1 MASPVDALGSL
12 TSLASG
18 ASQAL
23 GQLESGLG
31 NLLGG
36 LLDAST
42 RLYRLEG
49 EGALAGLQVE
59 AFVIEEA
66 LSQPW
71 RMELVALH
79 EQADLDL
86 DAMLAQP
93 AALVTVLADG
103 TEHRRSGRV
112 LQAAAEDSDGGFTR
126 YRLVVQPWIGFLAQ
140 TLRSRV
146 WQERNVTDIVEAVLG
161 DYAAYGS
168 WRWAPCVGQLLAGA
182 TEGGVRSY
190 CVQYRESDLDFV
202 SRLLAEEGIGYRFEE
217 AADGSPGPAVV
228 FFADST
234 AADSCPENAASASAA
249 GGAGIRFHRD
259 GVQEEQDT
267 IQVFGGVRG
276 QPVATLSAVS
286 YDYKTSQVIAASVP
300 TVGSVGGANA
310 LWLEAYD
317 STQGYA
323 FADAGQAERSLRLK
337 QQALEARHK
346 RWIGRGVVRSFDT
359 GTTFTLAESMLDML
373 DAIAPTKDKRFL
385 ITRVTHVG
393 VNNLPKDLSD
403 TLTRKAN
410 RSESG
415 AAVLPHWV
423 DETLRSRAADRGYAN
438 GFEAIR
444 ASVPWRPLLA
454 DESGARTSVRPRVAG
469 PLIATVVG
477 PDGGTQPQGNQE
489 VHVDALHRVRIRYEF
504 QDADDQ
510 GAPASTWVR
519 VQQPLAGD
527 GTGMSFIPRIGH
539 EVLVGFFDD
548 DIERPYVMCSLY
560 NGRGEGGEA
569 TTPGGADANAV
580 DAGVYALSSDASPG
594 AQGNLAGGNSPAW
607 HGGSAG
613 ELEQGGQRNEAALSG
628 YKTKEFGGDGFNQL
642 VFDDSTA
649 QLRVQLATTQHAT
662 QLNLGHLIHQ
672 ADNHR
677 GSFRGL
683 GFELRTDAYGAVRA
697 GQGVLLSTFGISD
710 ADPAGDNAA
719 GIALAKQWNTLA
731 GAFNGTAQT
740 HQTVQLSG
748 VIGPTKSNQ
757 STLDDKAAPIA
768 AWVTQASGMVSTNA
782 FDGAQG
788 DAGNKS
794 TSTAKGNVP
803 HGTDAVLNVSAR
815 AGLAMVSGQ
824 DTAFVSNEN
833 VQFASGQDIDVAAGG
848 ALRLH
853 TGQAI
858 GILGGAIKAGDKAAG
873 TGLTMIAGAGD
884 VDVQAQAGALQ
895 VAALNDLKIQSQSDN
910 VNLASAR
917 KITLSTAGGAS
928 IVIEGGN
935 VTFMCPGTITVHA
948 GTKSFVGAANVNTK
962 LPTLPAAPLPPGQP
976 AAFDLR
982 LSDTAGP
989 NGAPKPNVPWRIVVA
1004 SGPTAARVALE
1015 AVFKGTTNAQG
1026 KVDLTADQMTQLR
1039 EIHDQ
1044 HPGRV
1049 WLAWRGKVR
1058 QLRLTA
1064 EQADWSDGQRLTHA
1078 LDAYGYT
1085 NVPGTTGSDLS
1096 DDFTRSLSRQETT
1109 AATGQDTLARIK
1121 G

>member
-1 MASPVDALGSL
+1 MASVADGLAALASRASDALE
-12 TSLASG
+12 
-18 ASQAL
+18 
-23 GQLESGLG
+23 QLEGGLG
-31 NLLGG
+31 DLLGG
-36 LLDAST
+36 LLDGST
-42 RLYRLEG
+42 RLYRIEG
-49 EGALAGLQVE
+49 EGELDGLQVE
-59 AFVIEEA
+59 AFVVEEA

-71 RMELVALH
+71 RMEVVALH

-93 AALVTVLADG
+93 VTLVTVLADG
-103 TEHRRSGRV
+103 SEHRRSGMV
-112 LQAAAEDSDGGFTR
+112 AQAQAEDSDGGFAR
-126 YRLVVQPWIGFLAQ
+126 YRLVVQPWLGFLSQ

-146 WQERNVTDIVEAVLG
+146 WQEQNVTAIVEATLA

-168 WRWAPCVGQLLAGA
+168 WRWSPCVGQLLADA

-190 CVQYRESDLDFV
+190 CVQYRESDLAFV

-217 AADGSPGPAVV
+217 AEDGAVGPTVV

-234 AADSCPENAASASAA
+234 ASDSCPENVASASTL

-286 YDYKTSQVIAASVP
+286 YDYKTGRLVSAEVP
-300 TVGSVGGANA
+300 TVGSVGGDNA
-310 LWLEAYD
+310 LWLEDYD

-323 FADAGQAERSLRLK
+323 WSDPGQAERSLRLR

-346 RWIGRGVVRSFDT
+346 RWLGRGVVRSFDA

-373 DAIAPTKDKRFL
+373 DAISPDKDKRFL
-385 ITRVTHVG
+385 LTRVTHVG

-403 TLTRKAN
+403 TLTRKAKA
-410 RSESG
+410 SKSG
-415 AAVLPHWV
+415 AAVLPHWL
-423 DETLRSRAADRGYAN
+423 DDTLRARAADRGYAN
-438 GFEAIR
+438 SFEALR
-444 ASVPWRPLLA
+444 ASVPWRPLLV
-454 DESGARTSVRPRVAG
+454 DESGARTSARPRVGG

-477 PDGGTQPQGNQE
+477 VDGSTQPQGNQE
-489 VHVDALHRVRIRYEF
+489 VHVDALGRIRIRYEF
-504 QDADDQ
+504 QDADDS

-519 VQQPLAGD
+519 VQQPLAGN

-569 TTPGGADANAV
+569 VTPGGGDAQDV
-580 DAGVYALSSDASPG
+580 DASVYAQSSDASPG
-594 AQGNLAGGNSPAW
+594 AQGNLSGGNSPAW
-607 HGGSAG
+607 HGGSAD
-613 ELEQGGQRNEAALSG
+613 ELDQGGQRNAAALSG

-677 GSFRGL
+677 GSFRGV
-683 GFELRTDAYGAVRA
+683 GFELRTDAYGAVRG
-697 GQGVLLSTFGISD
+697 GQGVLLSTYGASA

-731 GAFNGTAQT
+731 TAFNGAAQT

-748 VIGPTKSNQ
+748 VIGAAKSGQ
-757 STLDDKAAPIA
+757 STLDDKASPIA
-768 AWVTQASGMVSTNA
+768 AWLTQASGMVSGQA
-782 FDGAQG
+782 LDGALT

-794 TSTAKGNVP
+794 TAASDGNVP
-803 HGTDAVLNVSAR
+803 HGTDAVINVSAR

-824 DTAFVSNEN
+824 DTAFVSDEN
-833 VQFASGQDIDVAAGG
+833 VQFASGQDTNVAVGG
-848 ALRLH
+848 AMRLH

-858 GILGGAIKAGDKAAG
+858 GFLGGAIKAGDKAAG
-873 TGLTMIAGAGD
+873 TGLTMIAGGGD
-884 VDVQAQAGALQ
+884 IDVQSQAGTLQ
-895 VAALNDLKIQSQSDN
+895 VAALNDLKIQSQSASIDW
-910 VNLASAR
+910 ASAK

-935 VTFMCPGTITVHA
+935 VTVMCPGTITVHA
-948 GTKSFVGAANVNTK
+948 ATKSFTSPSNAPTQ
-962 LPTLPAAPLPPGQP
+962 LPTLPRGTLKFDEQFQLVDAAGDAL
-976 AAFDLR
+976 ANLR
-982 LSDTAGP
+982 VEIVDP
-989 NGAPKPNVPWRIVVA
+989 NGDSMLVV
-1004 SGPTAARVALE
+1004 SDHDGKIPLRQGFSPDRLKIRV
-1015 AVFKGTTNAQG
+1015 V
-1026 KVDLTADQMTQLR
+1026 
-1039 EIHDQ
+1039 
-1044 HPGRV
+1044 GRV
-1049 WLAWRGKVR
+1049 
-1058 QLRLTA
+1058 
-1064 EQADWSDGQRLTHA
+1064 
-1078 LDAYGYT
+1078 
-1085 NVPGTTGSDLS
+1085 PGGG
-1096 DDFTRSLSRQETT
+1096 
-1109 AATGQDTLARIK
+1109 A
-1121 G
+1121 

>member
-1 MASPVDALGSL
+1 MAGAADALAA
-12 TSLASG
+12 LASR
-18 ASQAL
+18 ASDAL

-36 LLDAST
+36 LLDGSM
-42 RLYRLEG
+42 RLYRIEG
-49 EGALAGLQVE
+49 EGELDGLQVE
-59 AFVIEEA
+59 AFVVEEA

-71 RMELVALH
+71 RMEVVALH

-93 AALVTVLADG
+93 VTLVTVLADG
-103 TEHRRSGRV
+103 SEHRRSGMV
-112 LQAAAEDSDGGFTR
+112 AQAQAEDSDGGFAR
-126 YRLVVQPWIGFLAQ
+126 YRLVVQPWIGFLSQ

-146 WQERNVTDIVEAVLG
+146 WQEQNVTAIVEAVLD

-168 WRWAPCVGQLLAGA
+168 WRWSPCVGQLLADA

-202 SRLLAEEGIGYRFEE
+202 ARLLAEEGIGYRFVE
-217 AADGSPGPAVV
+217 ADEGTPGPIVV

-234 AADSCPENAASASAA
+234 ASDSCPENVASASAL

-286 YDYKTSQVIAASVP
+286 YDYKTGRVVSAEVP
-300 TVGSVGGANA
+300 TVGSVGGDNA
-310 LWLEAYD
+310 LWLEDYD

-323 FADAGQAERSLRLK
+323 FADAGQAERSLRLR

-346 RWIGRGVVRSFDT
+346 RWLGRGVVRSFEA

-373 DAIAPTKDKRFL
+373 DAISPDKDKRFL
-385 ITRVTHVG
+385 LTRATHVG

-403 TLTRKAN
+403 TLTRKAKA
-410 RSESG
+410 SESG
-415 AAVLPHWV
+415 AAVLPHWL
-423 DETLRSRAADRGYAN
+423 DEALRARAADRGYAN
-438 GFEAIR
+438 TFEALR
-444 ASVPWRPLLA
+444 ASVPWRPLLI
-454 DESGARTSVRPRVAG
+454 DESGARTSMRPRVAG

-477 PDGGTQPQGNQE
+477 VDGSTQPQGNQE
-489 VHVDALHRVRIRYEF
+489 VHVDALGRIRIRYEF
-504 QDADDQ
+504 QDADDP

-519 VQQPLAGD
+519 VQQPLAGN

-539 EVLVGFFDD
+539 EVLVSFFDD

-569 TTPGGADANAV
+569 VTPGGGDAQDV
-580 DAGVYALSSDASPG
+580 DASVYAQSSDASPG
-594 AQGNLAGGNSPAW
+594 AQGNLSGGNSPAW

-613 ELEQGGQRNEAALSG
+613 ELGQGGQRNAAALSG

-677 GSFRGL
+677 GSFRGV
-683 GFELRTDAYGAVRA
+683 GFELRTDAYGAVRG
-697 GQGVLLSTFGISD
+697 GQGVLLSTYGASA

-719 GIALAKQWNTLA
+719 GIALARQWNMLA
-731 GAFNGTAQT
+731 NAFNGAVQT
-740 HQTVQLSG
+740 HRTVQLSG
-748 VIGPTKSNQ
+748 VIGTSGSQQ
-757 STLDDKAAPIA
+757 STLDEKASPIA
-768 AWVTQASGMVSTNA
+768 AWLTQASGMVSGKA
-782 FDGAQG
+782 LDGAFT

-794 TSTAKGNVP
+794 TATSTGSVP
-803 HGTDAVLNVSAR
+803 HGTDAVINVSAR

-824 DTAFVSNEN
+824 DTAFVSQEN
-833 VQFASGQDIDVAAGG
+833 VQFASGQDTDVAVGG
-848 ALRLH
+848 AMRLH

-858 GILGGAIKAGDKAAG
+858 GFLGGAIKAGDKAAG

-884 VDVQAQAGALQ
+884 IDVQSQAGTLQ
-895 VAALNDLKIQSQSDN
+895 VAALNDLRIQSQSANIDW
-910 VNLASAR
+910 ASAK
-917 KITLSTAGGAS
+917 KITLATAGGAS

-935 VTFMCPGTITVHA
+935 VTVMCPGTITVHA
-948 GTKSFVGAANVNTK
+948 ATKSLVGAK
-962 LPTLPAAPLPPGQP
+962 
-976 AAFDLR
+976 
-982 LSDTAGP
+982 
-989 NGAPKPNVPWRIVVA
+989 
-1004 SGPTAARVALE
+1004 
-1015 AVFKGTTNAQG
+1015 
-1026 KVDLTADQMTQLR
+1026 
-1039 EIHDQ
+1039 
-1044 HPGRV
+1044 
-1049 WLAWRGKVR
+1049 
-1058 QLRLTA
+1058 
-1064 EQADWSDGQRLTHA
+1064 EQAFAMPA
-1078 LDAYGYT
+1078 L
-1085 NVPGTTGSDLS
+1085 PQQICESCLLS
-1096 DDFTRSLSRQETT
+1096 
-1109 AATGQDTLARIK
+1109 AAAMASPFAAKT
-1121 G
+1121 

>member
-1 MASPVDALGSL
+1 MDIPQMLGSAVA
-12 TSLASG
+12 SLATFS
-18 ASQAL
+18 
-23 GQLESGLG
+23 
-31 NLLGG
+31 
-36 LLDAST
+36 DAS
-42 RLYRLEG
+42 RLYAIDG
-49 EGALAGLQVE
+49 DGSISQLQVE
-59 AFVIEEA
+59 RWSGSEA
-66 LSQPW
+66 LSSCYVW
-71 RMELVALH
+71 TIDALSTD
-79 EQADLDL
+79 ANLSLD
-86 DAMLAQP
+86 DMLGQR
-93 AALVTVLADG
+93 AALRATLADG
-103 TEHRRSGRV
+103 SNAVRSGLV
-112 LQAAAEDSDGGFTR
+112 CEAQAQGSDGGLAR
-126 YRLVVQPWIGFLAQ
+126 YRLVLVPWLWLLGQ
-140 TLRSRV
+140 GRHSRIFQDQSV
-146 WQERNVTDIVEAVLG
+146 LDIAATVFG
-161 DYAAYGS
+161 DYSDYAS
-168 WRWAPCVGQLLAGA
+168 WKITPDARSLIAQVRP
-182 TEGGVRSY
+182 RSY
-190 CVQYRESDLDFV
+190 AVQYRETDLAFV
-202 SRLLAEEGIGYRFEE
+202 ERLLAEEGLGYSFVEDDSAPAGHTLVIFGDSGQLPEDQSSANDASGAGLRYHRSSATEE
-217 AADGSPGPAVV
+217 SDTLQALGPALQLAPDAVTLLSY
-228 FFADST
+228 DY
-234 AADSCPENAASASAA
+234 AA
-249 GGAGIRFHRD
+249 
-259 GVQEEQDT
+259 V
-267 IQVFGGVRG
+267 
-276 QPVATLSAVS
+276 SAVS
-286 YDYKTSQVIAASVP
+286 AS
-300 TVGSVGGANA
+300 TTIDGAQGQR
-310 LWLEAYD
+310 EAYD
-317 STQGYA
+317 PVGMYA
-323 FADAGQAERSLRLK
+323 FADSREAQHYAQLAAQAHEDQQQRWEGRGTIRSARVGTRFRVTQAPWEGQSNAPTAFVWTRVWHAGINNLPESV
-337 QQALEARHK
+337 QQAVQKTLGGADTTQVNGIPHQVDKALWERAK
-346 RWIGRGVVRSFDT
+346 TIGYAQHF
-359 GTTFTLAESMLDML
+359 
-373 DAIAPTKDKRFL
+373 DAIA
-385 ITRVTHVG
+385 
-393 VNNLPKDLSD
+393 SD
-403 TLTRKAN
+403 
-410 RSESG
+410 
-415 AAVLPHWV
+415 H
-423 DETLRSRAADRGYAN
+423 
-438 GFEAIR
+438 
-444 ASVPWRPLLA
+444 PWRPALDDGHGL
-454 DESGARTSVRPRVAG
+454 RLNPRPTAPGVQTA
-469 PLIATVVG
+469 IVVG
-477 PDGGTQPQGNQE
+477 PEGETSSGASGP
-489 VHVDALHRVRIRYEF
+489 LHADSMGRIKVQF
-504 QDADDQ
+504 HWQ
-510 GAPASTWVR
+510 GAGASCWLRMTQR
-519 VQQPLAGD
+519 YAGS
-527 GTGMSFIPRIGH
+527 GHGMQALPRIGQ
-539 EVLVGFFDD
+539 EVLVNFMDG
-548 DIERPYVMCSLY
+548 DIDRPVVVGALY
-560 NGRGEGGEA
+560 NGQGEA
-569 TTPGGADANAV
+569 
-580 DAGVYALSSDASPG
+580 GVAPSPG
-594 AQGNLAGGNSPAW
+594 ASAVAPTTELYTQAADFQPSAQGNLAGGNSPAW

-613 ELEQGGQRNEAALSG
+613 ELAQGGQRNAAALSG

-719 GIALAKQWNTLA
+719 GIALAKQWSTLA
-731 GAFNGTAQT
+731 GAFNGAAQT

-757 STLDDKAAPIA
+757 SALDDKAAPIA
-768 AWVTQASGMVSTNA
+768 AWVTQASGMVSANA
-782 FDGAQG
+782 FDGAQD
-788 DAGNKS
+788 DAGSKS

-803 HGTDAVLNVSAR
+803 HGTDAVVSVSAR

-833 VQFASGQDIDVAAGG
+833 VQLASGQDIDVAAGG

-873 TGLTMIAGAGD
+873 TGLTMIAGSGD
-884 VDVQAQAGALQ
+884 VDVQAQAGTLQ
-895 VAALNDLKIQSQSDN
+895 VASLDDLKIQSQSDN
-910 VNLASAR
+910 VNWASAK

-962 LPTLPAAPLPPGQP
+962 LPALPAAPLPPGQP

-1004 SGPTAARVALE
+1004 SNSTAARVALE

-1085 NVPGTTGSDLS
+1085 NVPGTTGSALS

-1109 AATGQDTLARIK
+1109 AATGRDTLARIK

>member
-1 MASPVDALGSL
+1 MAGAADALAA
-12 TSLASG
+12 LASR
-18 ASQAL
+18 ASDAL

-36 LLDAST
+36 LLDGST
-42 RLYRLEG
+42 RLYRIEG
-49 EGALAGLQVE
+49 EGELDGLQVE
-59 AFVIEEA
+59 AFVVEEA

-71 RMELVALH
+71 RMEVVALH

-93 AALVTVLADG
+93 VTLVTVLADG
-103 TEHRRSGRV
+103 SEHRRSGMV
-112 LQAAAEDSDGGFTR
+112 AQAQAEDSDGGFAR
-126 YRLVVQPWIGFLAQ
+126 YRLVVQPWIGFLSQ

-146 WQERNVTDIVEAVLG
+146 WQEQNVTAIVEAVLG

-168 WRWAPCVGQLLAGA
+168 WRWSPCVGQLLADA

-202 SRLLAEEGIGYRFEE
+202 VRLLAEEGIGYRFEE
-217 AADGSPGPAVV
+217 ADEGTPGPIVV

-234 AADSCPENAASASAA
+234 ASDSCPENVASASAL

-286 YDYKTSQVIAASVP
+286 YDYKTGRVVSAEVP
-300 TVGSVGGANA
+300 TVGSVGGDNA
-310 LWLEAYD
+310 LWLEDYD

-323 FADAGQAERSLRLK
+323 FADAGQAERSLRLR

-346 RWIGRGVVRSFDT
+346 RWLGRGVVRSFEA

-373 DAIAPTKDKRFL
+373 DAISPDKDKRFL
-385 ITRVTHVG
+385 LTRATHVG

-403 TLTRKAN
+403 TLTRKAKA
-410 RSESG
+410 SESG
-415 AAVLPHWV
+415 AAVLPHWL
-423 DETLRSRAADRGYAN
+423 DEALRARAADRGYAN
-438 GFEAIR
+438 TFEALR
-444 ASVPWRPLLA
+444 ASVPWRPLLI
-454 DESGARTSVRPRVAG
+454 DESGARTSMRPRVAG

-477 PDGGTQPQGNQE
+477 VDGSTQPQGNQE
-489 VHVDALHRVRIRYEF
+489 VHVDALGRIRIRYEF
-504 QDADDQ
+504 QDADDP

-519 VQQPLAGD
+519 VQQPLAGN

-569 TTPGGADANAV
+569 VTPGGGDAQDV
-580 DAGVYALSSDASPG
+580 DASVYAQSSDASPG
-594 AQGNLAGGNSPAW
+594 AQGNLSGGNSPAW

-613 ELEQGGQRNEAALSG
+613 ELGQGGQRNAAALSG

-677 GSFRGL
+677 GSFRGV
-683 GFELRTDAYGAVRA
+683 GFELRTDAYGAVRG
-697 GQGVLLSTFGISD
+697 GQGVLLSTYGASA

-719 GIALAKQWNTLA
+719 GIALARQWNMLA
-731 GAFNGTAQT
+731 NAFNGAVQT
-740 HQTVQLSG
+740 HRTVQLSG
-748 VIGPTKSNQ
+748 VIGTSGSQQ
-757 STLDDKAAPIA
+757 SSLDEKASPIA
-768 AWVTQASGMVSTNA
+768 AWLTQASGMVSGKA
-782 FDGAQG
+782 LDGAFT

-794 TSTAKGNVP
+794 TATSTGSVP
-803 HGTDAVLNVSAR
+803 HGTDAVINVSAR

-824 DTAFVSNEN
+824 DTAFVSQEN
-833 VQFASGQDIDVAAGG
+833 VQFASGQDTDVAVGG
-848 ALRLH
+848 AMRLH

-858 GILGGAIKAGDKAAG
+858 GFLGGAIKAGDKAAG

-884 VDVQAQAGALQ
+884 IDVQSQAGTLQ
-895 VAALNDLKIQSQSDN
+895 VAALNDLRIQSQSANIDW
-910 VNLASAR
+910 ASAR
-917 KITLSTAGGAS
+917 KITLATAGGAS

-935 VTFMCPGTITVHA
+935 VTVMCPGTITVHA
-948 GTKSFVGAANVNTK
+948 ATKSLVGAK
-962 LPTLPAAPLPPGQP
+962 
-976 AAFDLR
+976 
-982 LSDTAGP
+982 
-989 NGAPKPNVPWRIVVA
+989 
-1004 SGPTAARVALE
+1004 
-1015 AVFKGTTNAQG
+1015 
-1026 KVDLTADQMTQLR
+1026 
-1039 EIHDQ
+1039 
-1044 HPGRV
+1044 
-1049 WLAWRGKVR
+1049 
-1058 QLRLTA
+1058 
-1064 EQADWSDGQRLTHA
+1064 EQAFAMPA
-1078 LDAYGYT
+1078 LPQQ
-1085 NVPGTTGSDLS
+1085 VCESCLLS
-1096 DDFTRSLSRQETT
+1096 
-1109 AATGQDTLARIK
+1109 AAAMASPFAAKT
-1121 G
+1121 

>member
-1 MASPVDALGSL
+1 MASTVDALASL
-12 TSLASG
+12 TSRASD
-18 ASQAL
+18 AL
-23 GQLESGLG
+23 GQLESAAGA
-31 NLLGG
+31 LLGG
-36 LLDAST
+36 LLDATT

-49 EGALAGLQVE
+49 AGALDGLQVE
-59 AFVIEEA
+59 AFVVEEA

-71 RMELVALH
+71 RMEVVALH
-79 EQADLDL
+79 ERVDLDL

-93 AALVTVLADG
+93 ATLVTVLADG
-103 TEHRRSGRV
+103 TEHRRSGLV
-112 LQAAAEDSDGGFTR
+112 LQAQAEDSDGGFAR

-146 WQERNVTDIVEAVLG
+146 WQEQNVTAIVEATLG

-168 WRWAPCVGQLLAGA
+168 WRWSPCVGQLLAGA
-182 TEGGVRSY
+182 AEGGVRSY

-202 SRLLAEEGIGYRFEE
+202 SRLLADEGIGYRFEE

-234 AADSCPENAASASAA
+234 AAGSCPENIASASAA

-286 YDYKTSQVIAASVP
+286 YDYKTGQVMSAAVP
-300 TVGSVGGANA
+300 TVGSVGGDNA
-310 LWLEAYD
+310 LWLEDYD

-323 FADAGQAERSLRLK
+323 FADSAQADRALRLR

-346 RWIGRGVVRSFDT
+346 RWIGRGVVRSFEA

-373 DAIAPTKDKRFL
+373 DSIAPTKDKRFL
-385 ITRVTHVG
+385 LTRATHVG
-393 VNNLPKDLSD
+393 VNNLPKDPGES
-403 TLTRKAN
+403 LTRKAN
-410 RSESG
+410 KSESG
-415 AAVLPHWV
+415 AAVLPHWL
-423 DETLRSRAADRGYAN
+423 DDTLRQRAADRGYAN
-438 GFEAIR
+438 SFEALR
-444 ASVPWRPLLA
+444 ASVPWRPLLI
-454 DESGARTSVRPRVAG
+454 DESGARMSVRPRVAG
-469 PLIATVVG
+469 PLVATVVG
-477 PDGGTQPQGNQE
+477 PDGSTQPQGNQE

-504 QDADDQ
+504 QDADDA

-527 GTGMSFIPRIGH
+527 GVGMSFIPRIGH

-569 TTPGGADANAV
+569 VTPGGGDAQDV
-580 DAGVYALSSDASPG
+580 DATVFALSSDASPG
-594 AQGNLAGGNSPAW
+594 AQGNLSGGNSPAW
-607 HGGSAG
+607 HGGSAS
-613 ELEQGGQRNEAALSG
+613 ELDQGGQRNAAALSG
-628 YKTKEFGGDGFNQL
+628 YKTKEFGGEGFNQL

-677 GSFRGL
+677 GSFRGV
-683 GFELRTDAYGAVRA
+683 GFELRTDAYGAVRG
-697 GQGVLLSTFGISD
+697 GQGVLFSTYGVSD
-710 ADPAGDNAA
+710 SDPAGDNAA

-731 GAFNGTAQT
+731 TAFNGAAKT

-748 VIGPTKSNQ
+748 VIGPAQANRSA
-757 STLDDKAAPIA
+757 LDDKAAPIA
-768 AWVTQASGMVSTNA
+768 AWLTQTSGMVSGNA
-782 FDGAQG
+782 LDGAQA

-794 TSTAKGNVP
+794 TSTATGNVP
-803 HGTDAVLNVSAR
+803 HGTDAVVNVSAR

-833 VQFASGQDIDVAAGG
+833 VQFASGQDTDVAIGG
-848 ALRLH
+848 AMRLH

-873 TGLTMIAGAGD
+873 TGLTLIAGAGD
-884 VDVQAQAGALQ
+884 IDVQSQAGPLQ
-895 VAALNDLKIQSQSDN
+895 LAALNDLKIQSQSDT
-910 VNLASAR
+910 VNWASAK
-917 KITLSTAGGAS
+917 KITLATAGGAS
-928 IVIEGGN
+928 LVIEGGN
-935 VTFMCPGTITVHA
+935 VTFLCPGTITVHA
-948 GTKSFVGAANVNTK
+948 GTKSFVGAVNVNTK

-989 NGAPKPNVPWRIVVA
+989 NGAPKPNVSWRVVVA
-1004 SGPTAARVALE
+1004 SSSTAARVALE
-1015 AVFKGTTNAQG
+1015 EVFKGTTNAQG
-1026 KVDLTADQMTQLR
+1026 KLDLTADQMTKLR

-1049 WLAWRGKVR
+1049 WLTWRGKVR

-1085 NVPGTTGSDLS
+1085 NVPGTSGSDLS

>member
-1 MASPVDALGSL
+1 VASPVDSLG
-12 TSLASG
+12 SLASG
-18 ASQAL
+18 AVD
-23 GQLESGLG
+23 QLESALG
-31 NLLGG
+31 S
-36 LLDAST
+36 LLDAAT
-42 RLYRLEG
+42 RLYRLDGEG
-49 EGALAGLQVE
+49 ELAGLQVE
-59 AFVIEEA
+59 AFVVEES

-71 RMELVALH
+71 RLELVALH
-79 EQADLDL
+79 EQSDLDL

-93 AALVTVLADG
+93 ATLVTVLADG
-103 TEHRRSGRV
+103 SEHRRSGLV
-112 LQAAAEDSDGGFTR
+112 LQAAAEDSDGGFAR
-126 YRLVVQPWIGFLAQ
+126 YRLVVQPWLGFLAQ
-140 TLRSRV
+140 TVRSRV
-146 WQERNVTDIVEAVLG
+146 WQEQNVTAIVEAVLG
-161 DYAAYGS
+161 GYAAYGS
-168 WRWAPCVGQLLAGA
+168 WRWSPCAGQLLAGA

-217 AADGSPGPAVV
+217 SADGTPGPTVV

-234 AADSCPENAASASAA
+234 AADSCPENVASSSAA
-249 GGAGIRFHRD
+249 GGTGIRFHRD

-286 YDYKTSQVIAASVP
+286 YDYKTGRVISASVP

-310 LWLEAYD
+310 LMLEAYD

-346 RWIGRGVVRSFDT
+346 RWIGRGVVRSFEA

-373 DAIAPTKDKRFL
+373 DAIAPDKDKRFL
-385 ITRVTHVG
+385 LTRVTHVG

-403 TLTRKAN
+403 TLTRKADK
-410 RSESG
+410 SESG

-423 DETLRSRAADRGYAN
+423 DETLRRRAADRGYAN
-438 GFEAIR
+438 GFEGIR

-477 PDGGTQPQGNQE
+477 PDGGTSPQGNQE

-519 VQQPLAGD
+519 VQQPLAGN

-569 TTPGGADANAV
+569 VTPGGADAQDI
-580 DAGVYALSSDASPG
+580 DASVYGLSGDASPG

-613 ELEQGGQRNEAALSG
+613 ELDQGGQRNAAALSG

-677 GSFRGL
+677 GSFRGV
-683 GFELRTDAYGAVRA
+683 GFELRTDAYGAVRG
-697 GQGVLLSTFGISD
+697 GQGVLLTTFGAS
-710 ADPAGDNAA
+710 AGEPAGDNAA
-719 GIALAKQWNTLA
+719 GIALAKQWSTLA
-731 GAFNGTAQT
+731 TAFNAAAST
-740 HQTVQLSG
+740 HRTVQLSG
-748 VIGPTKSNQ
+748 VIGPAQANQ
-757 STLDDKAAPIA
+757 SALDGKASPIA
-768 AWVTQASGMVSTNA
+768 AWVTQTSGMVSTKA
-782 FDGAQG
+782 FDGGQA

-794 TSTAKGNVP
+794 TSTASGNVP
-803 HGTDAVLNVSAR
+803 HGTDAVVNVSAR
-815 AGLAMVSGQ
+815 GGLAMTSGQ
-824 DTAFVSNEN
+824 DTAFVSEEN
-833 VQFASGQDIDVAAGG
+833 VQFASGADTDVAAGG

-858 GILGGAIKAGDKAAG
+858 GILGGAIKAGDKAVG

-884 VDVQAQAGALQ
+884 VDVQAQAGTLQ
-895 VAALNDLKIQSQSDN
+895 VAALNDLKIQSQSDD
-910 VNLASAR
+910 VNWASAR

-935 VTFMCPGTITVHA
+935 VTVMCPGTITVHA
-948 GTKSFVGAANVNTK
+948 GTKSFVSSSNAPTQ
-962 LPTLPAAPLPPGQP
+962 LPTMPRGTLQ
-976 AAFDLR
+976 FDEEFQLVDATGDALANMR
-982 LSDTAGP
+982 VEITNP
-989 NGAPKPNVPWRIVVA
+989 NGDSMLVV
-1004 SGPTAARVALE
+1004 
-1015 AVFKGTTNAQG
+1015 
-1026 KVDLTADQMTQLR
+1026 
-1039 EIHDQ
+1039 
-1044 HPGRV
+1044 
-1049 WLAWRGKVR
+1049 
-1058 QLRLTA
+1058 
-1064 EQADWSDGQRLTHA
+1064 SDGQGKIPLRQGFSPDRLSIRVVGRA
-1078 LDAYGYT
+1078 SG
-1085 NVPGTTGSDLS
+1085 V
-1096 DDFTRSLSRQETT
+1096 
-1109 AATGQDTLARIK
+1109 AA
-1121 G
+1121 